1 VNIDAPLPLCAAL
14 CRHVCYARLALKCA
28 ALREALAFM
37 GHAGREGEGLAA
49 ALASHDLAPLLS
61 RREVEELLQCER
73 AAAVLHMRNRQQQQ
87 QDQQQQQEEQQQRD
101 ARGSG
106 PLAGSEQP

>member
-1 VNIDAPLPLCAAL
+1 MNVDAPPPLSAAL

-37 GHAGREGEGLAA
+37 GHVGREGEGLAA
-49 ALASHDLAPLLS
+49 ALACPDLAPLLS

-73 AAAVLHMRNRQQQQ
+73 AAAVLHMRNQE
-87 QDQQQQQEEQQQRD
+87 QQQQQEQHQQGQQEDGEGGPAPPTGGEQ
-101 ARGSG
+101 A
-106 PLAGSEQP
+106 